1 MKSHLIFAATIAAC
15 LSISACGAHK
25 TSATGATGDAATV
38 AGLPGEVEV
47 GALRM
52 VGIPE
57 VPEDLKSK
65 LNQYQNTRS
74 SSFVDWH
81 PSGDWMLI
89 STRFGNTTQL
99 HRVSQPM
106 GARYQL
112 TFEQEPVSSATF
124 LNDGKTLVYGK
135 DSGGNENTQYFRFDL
150 ESGTHTM
157 FTDGKSRYG
166 GLAVSRKSTFAAYSS
181 NARNGT
187 DTDVYVFDFVKRGS
201 PRLLVKDGGSW
212 WTSDISDDDRSLL
225 VSNYISVTDNMIY
238 LCDVDSGSLKPVI
251 DVPQG
256 TKAAVGDGAF
266 SRSGDGAIYF
276 TSDLNSEFSR
286 LCRRNPKGE
295 VEVLTQDID
304 WDVQSFALS
313 DDGAWLAIAINAG
326 GMTEVYLDDLKSG
339 KRIQIP
345 TDPGVTGG
353 LTFHASNTK
362 LAMTSNTPKSPGNIL
377 VYDIKSGKST
387 QWTDSEVG
395 GLNPANFVLPERI
408 EYRSFDGT
416 KIDAWYYKPKG
427 AGPFPVVVSFHGGPE
442 GQSRPYFSTWDQ
454 YLINEL
460 GIAILKPNVRG
471 STGYGKTFVELD
483 NAMKRE
489 DSVKDGGALLDWI
502 ASRRELNANRVA
514 VTGGSYG
521 GYMVLAML
529 TNYPDRIQ
537 AGICSVGISNFITFL
552 ENTSDYRRDL
562 RRAEYGDERDPEMRA
577 HFEKISPMNNAS
589 RIRSSLFLIH
599 GYNDPRVP
607 WTEAKQI
614 AEILRKN
621 NVPVWYL
628 LAMNE
633 GHGFAKKENRT
644 AQEQAE
650 ALFLME
656 NLLE

>member
-1 MKSHLIFAATIAAC
+1 MKTHLIFAATIAAC
-15 LSISACGAHK
+15 LSISACGANK
-25 TSATGATGDAATV
+25 NSGSGVTDAVAPV
-38 AGLPGEVEV
+38 AGLAGEVEV

-57 VPEDLKSK
+57 VPEDLKAK

-74 SSFVDWH
+74 SGFVDWH

-112 TFEQEPVSSATF
+112 TFEEEPVSSATF

-135 DSGGNENTQYFRFDL
+135 DAGGNENNQYYRFDL

-201 PRLLVKDGGSW
+201 PRLLVKEGGSW
-212 WTSDISDDDRSLL
+212 WTNDISDDDKTLL
-225 VSNYISVTDNMIY
+225 VGNYISVTDNMIY
-238 LCDVDSGSLKPVI
+238 ICDVDSGAMKPII
-251 DVPQG
+251 DVPAG
-256 TKAAVGDGAF
+256 TKAAIGDGAF
-266 SRSGDGAIYF
+266 SRAGDGAIYF
-276 TSDLNSEFSR
+276 TSDLNSEYSR
-286 LCRRNPKGE
+286 LCRRNAKGE
-295 VEVLTQDID
+295 VEVLTKDIN

-339 KRIQIP
+339 KRTQIP

-353 LTFHASNTK
+353 LTFHPSNTK

-377 VYDIKSGKST
+377 VYDIKSGQST

-395 GLNPANFVLPERI
+395 GLNPSNFVLPERI

-427 AGPFPVVVSFHGGPE
+427 AGPFPVVISFHGGPE

-460 GIAILKPNVRG
+460 GVAILKPNVRG

-483 NAMKRE
+483 NWMKRE

-621 NVPVWYL
+621 DVPVWYL